1 MTLIPVVVDRYLRR
15 VARERSGLHSH
26 SKRHHPRTRTWEDHM
41 LSSDTDASEVPSGHT
56 QHLFIMQ
63 SSLPHDVEPYTR
75 KKTSTFTRQMSE
87 DVRYRRR
94 PISRSAVGSEYPNS
108 DSLLSSSDGVPVVT
122 TVGPGTRSRSIPRKG
137 QSRKLPNV
145 LSLLTA
151 QEASMYVVNNSRMI
165 NSSMPNNFHL
175 VNEYAVS
182 VVVIEAL
189 YKQSTLMNRW
199 RFIV

>member
-1 MTLIPVVVDRYLRR
+1 MYAITLTPVVVDRYLRR

-26 SKRHHPRTRTWEDHM
+26 SRRHHPKSIHM
-41 LSSDTDASEVPSGHT
+41 
-56 QHLFIMQ
+56 QHLFIKQ

-75 KKTSTFTRQMSE
+75 KKMGTSTFPCQRSE
-87 DVRYRRR
+87 DGRYRRR
-94 PISRSAVGSEYPNS
+94 PTSRSAVGSEYPNS

-122 TVGPGTRSRSIPRKG
+122 TVGPGTRSRSIPREG

-151 QEASMYVVNNSRMI
+151 QEASMYVVNNGRMI

-199 RFIV
+199 RVIV